1 MRAVIGIDAAWTEQQ
16 PSGVALCV
24 EEGGKWRC
32 EAVAPSYD
40 DFIALADG
48 RAIDWCRPRIPGS
61 SPKPERILG
70 AARAMA
76 PGSSIAAV
84 ALDLPLARGPIT
96 GRREVDQMV
105 SRTFGAMGCG
115 VHSPSPARPG
125 RISTV
130 VRQGFE
136 RLGFHLATVGPE
148 DRPAILEVYPHTAL
162 LSLLHA
168 EFRLPYKVSKSG
180 RYWPG
185 EPVKVR
191 CERLLEQWQR
201 ILAALRKVM
210 SVDLELPRSFASLAG
225 MKRYEDALDAVVCAW
240 VAMAFLAGNA
250 QPLGDDE
257 AAIWTPR

>member
-1 MRAVIGIDAAWTEQQ
+1 MRAVIGIDTAWTTEQ

-24 EEGGKWRC
+24 ERGGKWRC
-32 EAVAPSYD
+32 EAVAPSYN
-40 DFIALADG
+40 DFIGLADG
-48 RAIDWCRPRIPGS
+48 RAVDWRRPRITGS

-70 AARAMA
+70 AARALA
-76 PGSSIAAV
+76 PGSSITAV

-136 RLGFHLATVGPE
+136 RQGFHLATVGSE

-168 EFRLPYKVSKSG
+168 GFRVPYKVSKSG

-185 EPVKVR
+185 KPVSAR
-191 CERLLEQWQR
+191 CARLLEQWRR

-210 SVDLELPRSFASLAG
+210 SIDFDLPRSFESLAG

-240 VAMAFLAGNA
+240 VAIEFLAGRA
-250 QPLGDDE
+250 DPLGDGE